1 MLRRL
6 VLKPPKQIASKLKG
20 SEGSLRRARILL
32 ADDNLAI
39 ADYVV
44 ELLES
49 EYDVVGAV
57 ADGKRV
63 LAETEKSRPDV
74 LILDI
79 SMGEISGIELAA
91 LLQRRNFA
99 GCIVFLT
106 VHEDQDFLRA
116 AIGAGGSAYVI
127 KSRLDLDLVP
137 AIRTALSGELFVS
150 PSLRRDATG

>member
-1 MLRRL
+1 
-6 VLKPPKQIASKLKG
+6 LKNSKPSTGGPKG
-20 SEGSLRRARILL
+20 SEGRLRRARILL
-32 ADDNLAI
+32 ADDNPAI

-44 ELLES
+44 ELLED
-49 EYDVVGAV
+49 EYDVIGAIV
-57 ADGKRV
+57 NGARV

-79 SMGEISGIELAA
+79 SMGKVSGIELAA
-91 LLQRRNFA
+91 LLQERNFA
-99 GCIVFLT
+99 GGIVFLT

-137 AIRTALSGELFVS
+137 AIRAALSGELFVS
-150 PSLRRDATG
+150 PSLRCDATG